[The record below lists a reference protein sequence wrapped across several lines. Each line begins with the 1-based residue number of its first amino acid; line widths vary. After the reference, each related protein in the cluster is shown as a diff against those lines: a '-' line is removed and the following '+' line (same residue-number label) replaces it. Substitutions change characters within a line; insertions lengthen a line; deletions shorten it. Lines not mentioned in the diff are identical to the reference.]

1 MPDLRQS
8 LLNTSLV
15 RLRAIARFWEI
26 PLTETRQR
34 GAALELTDA
43 MADAAAVAVAEAK
56 LDAKERQALRAL
68 LGSDGDMPRKVFV
81 REWGEIRSMGP
92 GRMEREKPW
101 ENPVSA
107 AEGLW
112 YHGFI
117 FERFKQGPDG
127 AYDAVFVPPELAKHL
142 SAPDGARPKITLEP
156 AAPPAE
162 VVALGDQ
169 LLDDACTMLAYIQN
183 ERPRLR
189 PDGSWKERQGQRLLT
204 RLHAPGQAR
213 FEFLSHLISRGG
225 WVTAGEKNHL
235 RLVPETVTA
244 WLQEDTFQ
252 ERRAMA
258 ETWRDDSTWNDLFHV
273 PGLQPEETGAWRNEP
288 VLARKAVLRHLRACA
303 PETWYGL
310 NDFIAA
316 IKQVDPDFQRPA
328 GDYESWYIRDRES
341 GLYVSGFESWDAVE
355 GRLIRYLLTRP
366 LAWLGLVELGK
377 AGSEE
382 PPHAFRLSPEGAA
395 FLKLADPPA
404 PSPPPRA
411 RLRPGFEISMP
422 APRRYERFQL
432 ARVAQWVETGAP
444 FIYRLTPTSLERAQ
458 RQGIAIPRVLEFLQ
472 EITEAPLPRPVE
484 EALSRWNVRGT
495 EVHLKREVLLRV
507 SEEELMDRIVASP
520 RLIRLIEERVGPT
533 AAIVRRQDWLQLV
546 ARLGEMGLLPEVTE
560 LSK

>member
-15 RLRAIARFWEI
+15 RLRAISRFWEI
-26 PLTETRQR
+26 PLTESRQR
-34 GAALELTDA
+34 EVALALTDA
-43 MADAAAVAVAEAK
+43 MADPAAAATAEAK
-56 LDAKERQALRAL
+56 LDDEERQALQAL
-68 LGSDGDMPRKVFV
+68 LASDGHMPRKVFV

-101 ENPVSA
+101 EKPVSPA
-107 AEGLW
+107 DGLW

-127 AYDAVFVPPELAKHL
+127 AYDAVFVPPELARHL
-142 SAPDGARPKITLEP
+142 SAPDAAGPQITLEP
-156 AAPPAE
+156 ADPPAE
-162 VVALGDQ
+162 VVAMEDQ
-169 LLDDACTMLAYIQN
+169 LLDDACTMLAYVQN

-189 PDGSWKERQGQRLLT
+189 PDAPWTGRHKQRVLN
-204 RLHAPGQAR
+204 RLRAQDQAR
-213 FEFLSHLISRGG
+213 LAFLSHLLSCMG

-244 WLQEDTFQ
+244 WLQDDTFQ
-252 ERRAMA
+252 QRRAVA

-303 PETWYGL
+303 PDTWYAFDIFVAG
-310 NDFIAA
+310 

-328 GDYESWYIRDRES
+328 GDYESWYIRDRET

-395 FLKLADPPA
+395 FLELADPPA

-411 RLRPGFEISMP
+411 RLGPGFEISMP

-432 ARVAQWVETGAP
+432 ARVARWVETGDR

-458 RQGIAIPRVLEFLQ
+458 QQGIAIPRVLEFLQ

-484 EALSRWNVRGT
+484 EALSRWNVRGA

-546 ARLGEMGLLPEVTE
+546 ARLGEMGLLPEVME
-560 LSK
+560 LSQ

>member
-15 RLRAIARFWEI
+15 RLRAISRFWEI
-26 PLTETRQR
+26 PLTESRQR
-34 GAALELTDA
+34 EVALALTDA
-43 MADAAAVAVAEAK
+43 MADPAAAATAEAK
-56 LDAKERQALRAL
+56 LDDEERQALQAL
-68 LGSDGDMPRKVFV
+68 LTSDGHMPRKVFV

-101 ENPVSA
+101 EKPVSPA
-107 AEGLW
+107 DGLW

-127 AYDAVFVPPELAKHL
+127 AYDAVFVPPELARHL
-142 SAPDGARPKITLEP
+142 SAPDAAGPQITLEP
-156 AAPPAE
+156 ADPPAE
-162 VVALGDQ
+162 VVAMEDQ
-169 LLDDACTMLAYIQN
+169 LLDDACTMLAYVQN

-189 PDGSWKERQGQRLLT
+189 PDAPWTGRHKQRVLN
-204 RLHAPGQAR
+204 RLRAQDQAR
-213 FEFLSHLISRGG
+213 LAFLSHLLSCMG

-244 WLQEDTFQ
+244 WLQDDTFQ
-252 ERRAMA
+252 QRRAVA

-273 PGLQPEETGAWRNEP
+273 PGLQPEETGAWRNDP

-303 PETWYGL
+303 PDTWYAFDIFVAG
-310 NDFIAA
+310 

-328 GDYESWYIRDRES
+328 GDYESWYIRDRET

-395 FLKLADPPA
+395 FLELADPPA

-411 RLRPGFEISMP
+411 RLGPGFEISMP

-432 ARVAQWVETGAP
+432 ARVARWVETGDR

-458 RQGIAIPRVLEFLQ
+458 QQGIAIPRVLEFLQ

-484 EALSRWNVRGT
+484 EALSRWNVRGA

-546 ARLGEMGLLPEVTE
+546 ARLGEMGLLPEVME

>member
-15 RLRAIARFWEI
+15 RLRAISRFWEI
-26 PLTETRQR
+26 PLTESRQR
-34 GAALELTDA
+34 EVALALTDA
-43 MADAAAVAVAEAK
+43 MADPAAAATAEAK
-56 LDAKERQALRAL
+56 LDDEERQALQAL
-68 LGSDGDMPRKVFV
+68 LASDGHMPRKVFV

-101 ENPVSA
+101 EKPVSPA
-107 AEGLW
+107 DGLW

-127 AYDAVFVPPELAKHL
+127 AYDAVFVPPELARHL
-142 SAPDGARPKITLEP
+142 SAPDAAGPQITLEP
-156 AAPPAE
+156 ADPPAE
-162 VVALGDQ
+162 VVAMEDQ
-169 LLDDACTMLAYIQN
+169 LLDDACTMLAYVQN

-189 PDGSWKERQGQRLLT
+189 PDAPWTGRHKQRVLN
-204 RLHAPGQAR
+204 RLRAQDQAR
-213 FEFLSHLISRGG
+213 LAFLSHLLSCMG

-244 WLQEDTFQ
+244 WLQDDTFQ
-252 ERRAMA
+252 QRRAVA

-303 PETWYGL
+303 PDTWYAFDIFVAG
-310 NDFIAA
+310 

-328 GDYESWYIRDRES
+328 GDYESWYIRDRET

-395 FLKLADPPA
+395 FLELSDPPA

-411 RLRPGFEISMP
+411 RLGPGFEISMP

-432 ARVAQWVETGAP
+432 ARVARWVETGDR

-458 RQGIAIPRVLEFLQ
+458 QQGIAIPRVLEFLQ

-484 EALSRWNVRGT
+484 EALSRWNVRGA

-546 ARLGEMGLLPEVTE
+546 ARLGEMGLLPEVME
-560 LSK
+560 LSQ